1 MEREMRSKKGSPIST
16 SRIVLYES
24 GCKISF
30 LKSPETERGRIGKT
44 ECARFRRKPE
54 ARSYATDLLAT
65 QQQARREWARAR
77 KSDGNSV
84 LIGISALSERGREFA
99 RLLNKGVTRL

>member
-16 SRIVLYES
+16 SRIMLYES
-24 GCKISF
+24 GCQISF

-44 ECARFRRKPE
+44 EGARFRRKPE

-65 QQQARREWARAR
+65 QQQARREYGASGQEPENQTEIRF
-77 KSDGNSV
+77 S
-84 LIGISALSERGREFA
+84 
-99 RLLNKGVTRL
+99 